1 MWEAPP
7 PKRKTMQVVQAWLQE
22 QPTNSSAYGI
32 RKSGPRIKQITLRNK
47 KVETLLPFSI
57 SFH

>member
-1 MWEAPP
+1 
-7 PKRKTMQVVQAWLQE
+7 MQVVQAWLQE
-22 QPTNSSAYGI
+22 QPINSFGYGI
-32 RKSGPRIKQITLRNK
+32 RKFGPRIKETTVRNK